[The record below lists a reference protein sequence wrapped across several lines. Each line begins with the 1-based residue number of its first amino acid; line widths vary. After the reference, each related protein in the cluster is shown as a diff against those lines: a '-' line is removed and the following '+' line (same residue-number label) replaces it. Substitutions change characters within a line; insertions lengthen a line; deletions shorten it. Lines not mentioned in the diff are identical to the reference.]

1 MAFDVEAA
9 GEVAYKTCYTKGT
22 VRQCLRDAVAEIV
35 RLRAELAAMR
45 DFLPDPESCS
55 GWDDADSPGEVA
67 VDLANLAR
75 LKGVAEST
83 WPAHIKAAAVR
94 LTE

>member
-1 MAFDVEAA
+1 MAFKLTDLLGKTPAGRAA
-9 GEVAYKTCYTKGT
+9 LDRETIALLTDE
-22 VRQCLRDAVAEIV
+22 LRCAN
-35 RLRAELAAMR
+35 AELAAMR

-55 GWDDADSPGEVA
+55 GWDDAGAPEEVA